1 MDVNINF
8 IGFDSESLEA
18 IDFEPKN
25 IFINFHGK
33 EAIFQQE
40 LLLLAEIIQKFN
52 DSKIYFSNLNEQPQ
66 QELRFVVE
74 GYENVEVLLK

>member
-25 IFINFHGK
+25 IFINFYGK

-52 DSKIYFSNLNEQPQ
+52 DSKIYFSNLNERTQ